1 MDFDKDELL
10 EKLKDTLKDEV
21 SVISY
26 ETWILP
32 LGIKNIQDNH
42 INFIVSSDFQKDF
55 IENKF
60 SSLILNALKYITNK
74 EWTFSVIDSQNDN
87 EKEEVISEKKSNVS
101 DLELENNR
109 QTLNPKF
116 TIIYLWWSWFR
127 KNSFN
132 ACNRK

>member
-101 DLELENNR
+101 DLE
-109 QTLNPKF
+109 
-116 TIIYLWWSWFR
+116 
-127 KNSFN
+127 
-132 ACNRK
+132 

>member
-87 EKEEVISEKKSNVS
+87 EKEEVI

-116 TIIYLWWSWFR
+116 TFETFVVGSNNRLA
-127 KNSFN
+127 N
-132 ACNRK
+132 AAA